1 MADWNPSHRWRGWRW
16 VQPLLTTGSIAKV
29 KHLSALQP
37 NNSVPGICPKDT
49 CTNVHQKTVYNSTV
63 HSSQTAKASCPAAED
78 GYIVVC
84 SQDGPCCGGENQGTT
99 PHLQGVHLIATSWLK
114 DADTRAYVQC
124 NSLHGKLKEEA
135 RSVSGVG
142 VKLAQVRGSVT

>member
-1 MADWNPSHRWRGWRW
+1 M
-16 VQPLLTTGSIAKV
+16 
-29 KHLSALQP
+29 
-37 NNSVPGICPKDT
+37 
-49 CTNVHQKTVYNSTV
+49 
-63 HSSQTAKASCPAAED
+63 
-78 GYIVVC
+78 VC

-142 VKLAQVRGSVT
+142 VKLAQVRGVCDMRRQEGTWRVGDVPLLIRRCSHGCATL